1 MTDTLAPIFTQAR
14 AKKAHIVLPEGD
26 DPRVVSGGLKAV
38 REGYAKITF
47 LGDEA
52 KITEM
57 VIAEGVKPEHVG
69 IIDPATTDTH
79 ADYAKAYFELREKK
93 GATQELAAKT
103 MRTRLGYGAMMV
115 RLGHADGSLAGA
127 THTTSDTVRAALQ
140 IIGKAPDAK
149 LVSSFFVMLLATG
162 QTVVFGDCGLTID
175 PNAEELANIAASSAD
190 SFKALMDETPKIAML
205 SFSTKGSAKHERVNK
220 VIEATAIVKRER
232 TDLAVSGELQFDAAF
247 VPEIAATKAPDA
259 IMQGDANVFIFPNLD
274 AGNIGYKI
282 AQRIGGAQAIGPILQ
297 GLKSPAN
304 DLSRGCTAEDVA
316 LMIAVTAAQVRN

>member
-57 VIAEGVKPEHVG
+57 VTAEGVKPDHVG